1 MYHQNYGATI
11 DDAEDLDLVM
21 SMYNL
26 IEYSS
31 NYSETTGSLWFHSK
45 EEATDFIIIIPNTN
59 DFKSFKYKAKL
70 LGKTESQPNPNH
82 ANGIL
87 KNTATA
93 VSLKY
98 LSNFWRSLWMPL
110 INCKVELKL
119 KWTKYCVLSAAGN
132 DKITAGSNNVI
143 FTIKDTKLY
152 VPEELYQQK
161 TIKNYQNF
169 LVKDLKYPFIGM
181 NIKQKARTKIQQ
193 MNIDT
198 LLKQILLK

>member
-1 MYHQNYGATI
+1 
-11 DDAEDLDLVM
+11 
-21 SMYNL
+21 
-26 IEYSS
+26 
-31 NYSETTGSLWFHSK
+31 
-45 EEATDFIIIIPNTN
+45 
-59 DFKSFKYKAKL
+59 
-70 LGKTESQPNPNH
+70 
-82 ANGIL
+82 
-87 KNTATA
+87 
-93 VSLKY
+93 
-98 LSNFWRSLWMPL
+98 MPL